1 MTIAQQSA
9 ALRAILAEQNS
20 MRKLLGSNPS
30 PEWCQFIAKDLEALE
45 GAYAA
50 IDAIETEE

>member
-9 ALRAILAEQNS
+9 ALRAILTEQNT

-30 PEWCQFIAKDLEALE
+30 PEWCQFVAKDLETLE

-50 IDAIETEE
+50 IEAIETVE

>member
-9 ALRAILAEQNS
+9 ALRAILADQND
-20 MRKLLGSNPS
+20 MRKFLGSNPS
-30 PEWCQFIAKDLEALE
+30 PEWCQFVAKELETLE

-50 IDAIETEE
+50 IQAIETVG

>member
-9 ALRAILAEQNS
+9 ALRAILSEQNT
-20 MRKLLGSNPS
+20 MRILLGSNPS
-30 PEWCQFIAKDLEALE
+30 PEWCQFIAKELEVLE

-50 IDAIETEE
+50 IDAIETTE